1 MTTMT
6 TMAVEGLGTTV
17 MTVIGVW
24 EWERVRY
31 GGYGPCYNLLTLPV
45 LDLLFMTALRSQTVP
60 AGAGA
65 AALQPDYCDGRL
77 GPAYRRVVVKAGTN
91 VLTGGDGRAGA
102 GLASPAPD
110 TAVMASL
117 AAQISRLVN
126 CQHIQVVLV
135 TSGAIAAG
143 RQSLLETVN
152 LPAVPDIPTRQ
163 ALAALGQSRLMGIYA
178 DLFARHSVTVAQVLL
193 TIKDIA
199 ERQSYLDIR
208 NTLTALLELG
218 VVPILNE
225 NDVVA
230 SDEIG
235 QVFGDNDRLSAL
247 IAALIDADLLVI
259 LSDVDGLYTTD
270 PKLDPAAVRIE
281 TVDFVDDRVVAMAG
295 EHSNAWARGGMPTK
309 LDAARLVTTSGIA
322 MTICRGRAPDVVL
335 KAVAGEPVGT
345 FFRPAESKLEA
356 RKRWMISCAGDSA
369 EHAVVV
375 DEGAVRALRRN
386 GVSLLPAGVRGVVG
400 EFERGDIIYITDAG
414 GRPVGCGLSNYAAAD
429 IRRIRGL
436 QSHQIVDTLGYQYG
450 QDVVHRNNL
459 VVL

>member
-1 MTTMT
+1 M
-6 TMAVEGLGTTV
+6 
-17 MTVIGVW
+17 I
-24 EWERVRY
+24 
-31 GGYGPCYNLLTLPV
+31 
-45 LDLLFMTALRSQTVP
+45 ALRNQT
-60 AGAGA
+60 A
-65 AALQPDYCDGRL
+65 APTDCRRIR
-77 GPAYRRVVVKAGTN
+77 PAYRRVVVKAGTN
-91 VLTGGDGRAGA
+91 VLTGGAAGNA
-102 GLASPAPD
+102 GSGNDVVNANAPGLAAPAPD

-126 CQHIQVVLV
+126 CQHIQVALV

-163 ALAALGQSRLMGIYA
+163 VLAALGQSRLMHLYA
-178 DLFARHSVTVAQVLL
+178 DLFAAHGVTVAQVLL

-218 VVPILNE
+218 IVPILNE

-259 LSDVDGLYTTD
+259 LSDVDGLYTVD
-270 PKLDPAAVRIE
+270 PKLDPTAVRIE
-281 TVDFVDDRVVAMAG
+281 TVDFVDDQVVAMAG
-295 EHSNAWARGGMPTK
+295 EHRNAWARGGMPTK

-322 MTICRGRAPDVVL
+322 MTICRGRAPDAVL

-345 FFRPAESKLEA
+345 FFSPAASKLEA
-356 RKRWMISCAGDSA
+356 RKRWMLSCAGDQA
-369 EHAVVV
+369 DHAVVV
-375 DEGAVRALRRN
+375 DDGAVTALRRN

-400 EFERGDIIYITDAG
+400 EFERGDIIYITDAAG
-414 GRPVGCGLSNYAAAD
+414 HPVGCGLSNYAAAD
-429 IRRIRGL
+429 IRRIRGR
-436 QSHQIVDTLGYQYG
+436 QSHQIVATLGYQYG

-459 VVL
+459 VLL

>member
-1 MTTMT
+1 
-6 TMAVEGLGTTV
+6 
-17 MTVIGVW
+17 
-24 EWERVRY
+24 
-31 GGYGPCYNLLTLPV
+31 
-45 LDLLFMTALRSQTVP
+45 MTALRSQTAP
-60 AGAGA
+60 AGAPVA
-65 AALQPDYCDGRL
+65 AHSAAHRPARCDRPPA
-77 GPAYRRVVVKAGTN
+77 PAYRRVVVKAGTN
-91 VLTGGDGRAGA
+91 VLTGSDAGVAA
-102 GLASPAPD
+102 GLASPGPD

-117 AAQISRLVN
+117 SAQISRLVS
-126 CQHIQVVLV
+126 CQQIQVVLV

-152 LPAVPDIPTRQ
+152 LPAVPDISTRQ
-163 ALAALGQSRLMGIYA
+163 TLAALGQSRLMGLYSE
-178 DLFARHSVTVAQVLL
+178 LFAQHSVAVAQVLL

-270 PKLDPAAVRIE
+270 PKLDPSAVRIA
-281 TVDFVDDRVVAMAG
+281 TVDSVDDQIVAMAG
-295 EHSNAWARGGMPTK
+295 EHRNAWARGGMPTK

-335 KAVAGEPVGT
+335 QAVAGEPVGT
-345 FFRPAESKLEA
+345 FFRPAASKLEA

-369 EHAVVV
+369 EHAVIV
-375 DEGAVRALRRN
+375 DDGAVTALRRN

-400 EFERGDIIYITDAG
+400 EFQRGDIIYITDGA